1 MPLSLS
7 QRNPDLIARVDDAY
21 ERALT
26 AQGELAAGVGGV
38 ALDALIEGDVTAAR
52 EQGSLAGSG
61 LEAVTSPDTRAAF
74 GETLTHAEQLFGR
87 IGLATP
93 SAEQLA
99 ESGVDFAALG
109 AAHEQMERDG
119 LEPRLVLAPSIRPD
133 EWQQIYG
140 VLEAGNVSGG
150 RIKNGGLWIN
160 DDIKAA
166 WHDLS
171 QVPETVPATVVPDNE
186 GYRTAWTLRVIPGTN
201 RPTETNITHNDPS
214 YPDKPT
220 VHEYLS
226 LQASLLQNGED
237 PIDDSTYTWLNGTFA
252 DGSRA
257 PFGFWDPGDGRV
269 GLDRAGVGNRGD
281 NLGVRLPVW
290 GEAL

>member
-38 ALDALIEGDVTAAR
+38 ALDALIESDVTAAR
-52 EQGSLAGSG
+52 EQGTLAGSG

-87 IGLATP
+87 IGLSTP

-109 AAHEQMERDG
+109 AAHERMERDG

-133 EWQQIYG
+133 EWQDLYRDLESDTG
-140 VLEAGNVSGG
+140 VNAHG
-150 RIKNGGLWIN
+150 RIKNGGLYIN
-160 DDIKAA
+160 DNVASA
-166 WHDLS
+166 WTELS
-171 QVPETVPATVVPDNE
+171 AVPDTVPAAIVPDNE
-186 GYRTAWTLRVIPGTN
+186 GYRTKWTLRLVPGTN
-201 RPTETNITHNDPS
+201 RPTETNVAHNDAR

-220 VHEYLS
+220 VNEYLT
-226 LQASLLQNGED
+226 LQADLLQSGED
-237 PIDDSTYTWLNGTFA
+237 PIDDSSYTWLNGTF
-252 DGSRA
+252 DNDSQA
-257 PFGFWDPGDGRV
+257 PDGRWLPDGGQV
-269 GLDRAGVGNRGD
+269 GLDQAGVGYRSGY
-281 NLGVRLPVW
+281 LGVRLPVW
-290 GEAL
+290 G